1 MCAMSFRPSCE
12 LLNRVGRFSTPELC
26 DGMEPF
32 KAMHHEVKPWVGGK
46 IVGPAFTVHVPMGSS
61 DLVALA
67 IEQAQEGD
75 ILVLAGQ
82 GNCYGSLWGDFK
94 SLCAKHR
101 KLGGVVIDGAF
112 RDLPGCRE
120 VGFPI
125 YARAVVCG
133 SVKKTAYGA
142 LNVPVN
148 CAGTS
153 VEPGDIIVGDEN
165 GVCVIPVKDV
175 QQVLECTEKIV
186 EKQMQK
192 EAEFMARIKLES
204 EYGPET

>member
-1 MCAMSFRPSCE
+1 MCDIIKPSRE
-12 LLNRVGRFSTPELC
+12 LLERVRQFSTPELC
-26 DGMEPF
+26 DGMVPF
-32 KAMHHEVKPWVGGK
+32 KSMHYEVKSWVGGK

-61 DLVALA
+61 DLVAQA
-67 IEQAQEGD
+67 IDQAQEGD

-94 SLCAKHR
+94 SLCAKYR

-133 SVKKTAYGA
+133 SVKKTVYGA
-142 LNVPVN
+142 LNVSVN

-153 VEPGDIIVGDEN
+153 VVPGDIIVGDEN
-165 GVCVIPVKDV
+165 GVCVIPMKDV
-175 QQVLECTEKIV
+175 EDVLKRTEDIV
-186 EKQMQK
+186 EKQNRK
-192 EAEFMARIKLES
+192 EDELRHKILTLDTGNF
-204 EYGPET
+204 